1 MAWDHR
7 CRWSPRTAQG
17 RVSAINEQSTITSVD
32 AQDPAMGIRNP
43 NSRIY
48 DNTYSTG
55 VFRNSTVLL
64 L

>member
-1 MAWDHR
+1 MAWGHR
-7 CRWSPRTAQG
+7 CRWSPRMTQG
-17 RVSAINEQSTITSVD
+17 LVSANNKQSTLNLVD

-43 NSRIY
+43 NFRIY

-64 L
+64 H